1 MRRSVVGGLQNIQTY
16 ISPEVLITQG
26 QGWEDS
32 FFWDGAETYSRE
44 NGIPHVALSTASRDL
59 MWIASLD
66 SEALRCKLSPSLWYV
81 MSATSDCTCNS
92 VE

>member
-1 MRRSVVGGLQNIQTY
+1 MRRSVIGGLQNIQTY

-32 FFWDGAETYSRE
+32 FFWDGVEAYSRE

-66 SEALRCKLSPSLWYV
+66 SEALRCELFPLFLVCHVRK
-81 MSATSDCTCNS
+81 C
-92 VE
+92 